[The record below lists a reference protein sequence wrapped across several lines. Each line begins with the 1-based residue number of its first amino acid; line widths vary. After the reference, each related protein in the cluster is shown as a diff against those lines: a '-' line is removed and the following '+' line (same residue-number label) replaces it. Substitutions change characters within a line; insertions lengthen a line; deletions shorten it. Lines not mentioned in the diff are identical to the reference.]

1 MIQKKKE
8 SILDTLEQFLF
19 DIYYLIHLNIM
30 GINQNSQFD
39 TILQRERNITVD
51 YIHQFDGG
59 TL

>member
-1 MIQKKKE
+1 MERKKR
-8 SILDTLEQFLF
+8 ITLDTLEQFLF